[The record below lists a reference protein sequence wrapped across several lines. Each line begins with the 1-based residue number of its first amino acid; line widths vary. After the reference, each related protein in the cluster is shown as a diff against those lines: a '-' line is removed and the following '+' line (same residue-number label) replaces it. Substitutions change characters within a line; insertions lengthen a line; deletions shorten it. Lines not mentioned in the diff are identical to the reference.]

1 MLCSKCTHAIFD
13 ARLGEFKC
21 SINKVTYTNL
31 SLCGDYK
38 LGKPQESKANEDYYQ
53 SMEGE

>member
-1 MLCSKCTHAIFD
+1 MLCSKCEKAIFD

-38 LGKPQESKANEDYYQ
+38 SGTPQESKKNEDYYR
-53 SMEGE
+53 ELEE